1 MGSPAR
7 PIRSVDDDE
16 LIERFRAA
24 AVPYDLPVSKP
35 TTTELD
41 ELDALRVR
49 TRELE
54 AELDALRRAHEAQAR
69 QLVAER
75 LALAN
80 EVEREVETLREE
92 IEWRK
97 EVMEQLEL
105 LRNSRSLRY
114 TEPLRRFAAALRRH

>member
-1 MGSPAR
+1 MSRRSSAR
-7 PIRSVDDDE
+7 VRGRAHRAVS
-16 LIERFRAA
+16 ERLAL
-24 AVPYDLPVSKP
+24 PYDPPVSKP

-41 ELDALRVR
+41 ELDALLVR

-69 QLVAER
+69 RLVAER

-97 EVMEQLEL
+97 EVMERL
-105 LRNSRSLRY
+105 
-114 TEPLRRFAAALRRH
+114 EPLRDSRSVRYTAPLRRIAASLRRH

>member
-1 MGSPAR
+1 
-7 PIRSVDDDE
+7 
-16 LIERFRAA
+16 
-24 AVPYDLPVSKP
+24 VSKP

-54 AELDALRRAHEAQAR
+54 AELDDLRRAHEAQAR
-69 QLVAER
+69 RLVAER

-80 EVEREVETLREE
+80 EIEREVETLREE

-97 EVMEQLEL
+97 EVMEHL
-105 LRNSRSLRY
+105 
-114 TEPLRRFAAALRRH
+114 EPLRDSRSVRYTAPLRRIAAVLRRH

>member
-1 MGSPAR
+1 MALPAP

-16 LIERFRAA
+16 VIEC
-24 AVPYDLPVSKP
+24 VQSGKLPYHPSVSNP
-35 TTTELD
+35 TASELD
-41 ELDALRVR
+41 ELRALRER
-49 TRELE
+49 TGELE

-69 QLVAER
+69 LLVAER

-97 EVMEQLEL
+97 EVMEQMER
-105 LRNSRSLRY
+105 LRDSRSVRL
-114 TEPLRRFAAALRRH
+114 TAPLRRIAAALRRH

>member
-1 MGSPAR
+1 M
-7 PIRSVDDDE
+7 
-16 LIERFRAA
+16 
-24 AVPYDLPVSKP
+24 SKP
-35 TTTELD
+35 TTSELD
-41 ELDALRVR
+41 ELQALRER

-54 AELDALRRAHEAQAR
+54 AELDALRQAHEAQAR
-69 QLVAER
+69 RHVAER

-114 TEPLRRFAAALRRH
+114 TEPLRRIAGALRRQ

>member
-1 MGSPAR
+1 M
-7 PIRSVDDDE
+7 
-16 LIERFRAA
+16 
-24 AVPYDLPVSKP
+24 SKP

-49 TRELE
+49 TLELE
-54 AELDALRRAHEAQAR
+54 AELGDLRRAHEAQAR
-69 QLVAER
+69 QHVAER

-114 TEPLRRFAAALRRH
+114 TEPLRRIAAALRRH